1 MSSHFLLQGIF
12 STQGSNSGL
21 LHCRQILYH
30 LSCQGSPKIIVYYK
44 KKYRLKLR
52 KNTEGKVQKY
62 VASHHGVRIALLFPA
77 SMCNNTHSM
86 STRKECLYRF
96 STSER
101 NESLGLYMQG
111 PSFNGFQ
118 GVCQSSQKSC
128 GHLILHFFPF
138 KHFGKLIVCI
148 YYYPPLHIATKL
160 EHLPVVVYDA

>member
-1 MSSHFLLQGIF
+1 MLVAQLCSALCNPIDY
-12 STQGSNSGL
+12 
-21 LHCRQILYH
+21 R
-30 LSCQGSPKIIVYYK
+30 P
-44 KKYRLKLR
+44 RLKLR
-52 KNTEGKVQKY
+52 KNTEGKVQKN

-77 SMCNNTHSM
+77 SMCNNTHRM
-86 STRKECLYRF
+86 STRKACLCRF

-138 KHFGKLIVCI
+138 KHFGELIVCI
-148 YYYPPLHIATKL
+148 YYYPPLHVATKL